1 MRGMRPEGHGAEGR
15 GEDSYTDAGEG
26 GMAPWSVAEQQQR
39 GTAVQLHRP
48 RQRRRVAD
56 VPVVLRQ
63 ALGVHQRAADP

>member
-1 MRGMRPEGHGAEGR
+1 MGAEGR
-15 GEDSYTDAGEG
+15 GLEREGERRSYTDAGEG

-39 GTAVQLHRP
+39 GAAVQLHRP
-48 RQRRRVAD
+48 HQRRRVAD